1 MSSVDCKTSKDFLS
15 LQPNQYWLVGPCSPV
30 LERYAFSGIFYCHT
44 MYRVTTRHC
53 QILDN
58 GLSTIINSFRDMIAP
73 SSEFEVVTERNNDSI
88 LVEWWLASWSNS
100 RPIYLSNQV
109 GEVRNKKGKNK
120 LKINCKSCYSF
131 SSAVFTKN

>member
-1 MSSVDCKTSKDFLS
+1 
-15 LQPNQYWLVGPCSPV
+15 
-30 LERYAFSGIFYCHT
+30 
-44 MYRVTTRHC
+44 
-53 QILDN
+53 
-58 GLSTIINSFRDMIAP
+58 MIAP

-88 LVEWWLASWSNS
+88 LVEWWLASWSNG

-131 SSAVFTKN
+131 SSAVFTKNKKLKEEEEVMLTSVLTVQVKD